1 MRYGGFGIIP
11 SRESSQND
19 VFWLATPRFIPMLL
33 WSIITDPFKTAMAC
47 CVPYLG
53 ADSCAPSMV
62 SSFQGT
68 RLSIWATFWRLKAEQ
83 MECVKE
89 VLTHH
94 GKIQFHSNR
103 ATRALLRGFSVTLA
117 LAPRRSPL
125 KWLVSTGPMGL
136 QRPYVSAKGHPS
148 PKWTKNCM
156 QRGEAGAKGFVST
169 SLNSWG

>member
-1 MRYGGFGIIP
+1 MQAPQYVGRKMLRRDHSDIPRLVHKNVIVGKMRYGGFGIIP
-11 SRESSQND
+11 STARIFCPKMTFSDWQRLE
-19 VFWLATPRFIPMLL
+19 IPMLL

-83 MECVKE
+83 MECVQE

-94 GKIQFHSNR
+94 GKIQFHSN
-103 ATRALLRGFSVTLA
+103 
-117 LAPRRSPL
+117 
-125 KWLVSTGPMGL
+125 
-136 QRPYVSAKGHPS
+136 
-148 PKWTKNCM
+148 
-156 QRGEAGAKGFVST
+156 
-169 SLNSWG
+169 